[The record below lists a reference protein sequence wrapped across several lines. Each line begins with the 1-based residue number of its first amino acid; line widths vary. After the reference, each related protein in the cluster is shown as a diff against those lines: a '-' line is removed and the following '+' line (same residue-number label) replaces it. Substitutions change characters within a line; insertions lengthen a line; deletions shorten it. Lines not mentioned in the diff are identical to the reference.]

1 MSTIIL
7 GIGLLIAIIYI
18 IKVKFEVKKIV
29 LQMEQWKGEQ
39 INVKTNATDS
49 SLEKLVININ
59 RIYDENQKIKA
70 ENLRID
76 NELKRSIAN
85 ISHDLR
91 TPLTSINGYVQ
102 LLKNEN
108 VKEEEKAQC
117 IEVIERRTKSLEELI
132 TSFYDFS
139 RLQSSDYKFNL
150 KSLNIKNL
158 LLDNIA
164 TYYSEFV
171 AKGIEPKIEVVDVEN
186 IISDEVVVN
195 RVFSNLIGNM
205 IKHSEQDVEINL
217 EVEEKVIVTRFIND
231 APDLIEED
239 INKLFDRFYTKDVSR
254 ANANTG
260 LGLSITKAFI
270 ENLGSEINASL
281 KNNKLIIE
289 IKWHIKKGELFL

>member
-1 MSTIIL
+1 MGSTIL

-29 LQMEQWKGEQ
+29 VQMEQWKGEQ

-49 SLEKLVININ
+49 GLEKLVININ

-102 LLKNEN
+102 LLKSEK
-108 VKEEEKAQC
+108 VKEEEKVQC
-117 IEVIERRTKSLEELI
+117 IEVIERRTKSLGELI
-132 TSFYDFS
+132 TSFYDLS

-150 KSLNIKNL
+150 KSVNIKNL

-171 AKGIEPKIEVVDVEN
+171 AKGIEPKIKVVDVEN
-186 IISDEVVVN
+186 IISDEMAVN
-195 RVFSNLIGNM
+195 RIFSNLIGNM
-205 IKHSEQDVEINL
+205 IKHSKDDVEINL
-217 EVEEKVIVTRFIND
+217 EKTEKMIVTRFIND
-231 APDLIEED
+231 ALDLEEED
-239 INKLFDRFYTKDVSR
+239 VDKLFDRFYIKDVSR
-254 ANANTG
+254 TSANTG
-260 LGLSITKAFI
+260 LGLSITKAFV
-270 ENLGSEINASL
+270 EELGHEINASL
-281 KNNKLIIE
+281 NNNKLIIE
-289 IKWHIKKGELFL
+289 IRWIFRFTE

>member
-1 MSTIIL
+1 MGTIIL

-158 LLDNIA
+158 LLNNVA

-270 ENLGSEINASL
+270 E
-281 KNNKLIIE
+281 
-289 IKWHIKKGELFL
+289 